1 MKLMDLR
8 AYLEVRRKRINET
21 LETLLPPVDTLQKT
35 VVEAMRYSLL
45 AGGKRIRPIL
55 CLAGAEAVGGD
66 FDGVLNFACAIEMIH
81 AYSLIHDD
89 LPAMDDDDFRR
100 GQPTNHKKFGEA
112 AAILAGDGLL
122 TEAFAVMTRR
132 SLHPDVDP
140 ADLLEATQLVAQE
153 AGFRGM
159 VGGQVVDME
168 AEDTQPSLELVEFMH
183 AAKTAALIRASVAGG
198 AILAGGDRAS
208 VSALSE
214 YGRYLGLAFQI
225 RDDLLDV
232 LGDSRELG
240 KPVGSDEQRKK
251 ATYPAVLGIE
261 ESQRRERR
269 TVELALNALSEMDA
283 GSDPLRAIAQYL
295 LNRNK

>member
-1 MKLMDLR
+1 MEMDLST
-8 AYLEVRRKRINET
+8 YLEVRRKRINQT
-21 LETLLPPVDTLQKT
+21 LEALLPPVNTLQKT

-66 FDGVLNFACAIEMIH
+66 TEDILSFACAIEMIH

-132 SLHPDVDP
+132 SLHPGVDP
-140 ADLLEATQLVAQE
+140 ANLLEATELLARE

-159 VGGQVVDME
+159 VGGQIVDME
-168 AEDTQPSLELVEFMH
+168 AENTQPSLEVVDFMH
-183 AAKTAALIRASVAGG
+183 AAKTAALIRASVASG
-198 AILAGGDRAS
+198 AILAGGDPVS

-214 YGRYLGLAFQI
+214 YGHCLGIAFQI

-232 LGDSRELG
+232 LGDSREMG
-240 KPVGSDEQRKK
+240 KPAGSDVQRNK
-251 ATYPAVLGIE
+251 ATYPAVLGTE
-261 ESQRRERR
+261 ESERRERR
-269 TVELALNALSEMDA
+269 TVELALNAIAEMDA

-295 LNRNK
+295 LTRNK